1 MARARAPRKGR
12 AKAASVA
19 EATAEAPSVEEAALP
34 APRAPA
40 EASVGIL
47 MVDDQPGRLMAL
59 ESVLEDLGDDVETVR
74 ALSGKDALRCLL
86 RRDFAVILLDVHM
99 PGMDGHENASL
110 IRQRQRTEQTP
121 IIFITA
127 YGPNETQVTRGYSL
141 GAVDYIFAPV
151 RAEVLRAKVSVF
163 LDLYRKSAQVK
174 RQAEW
179 LRAEAERRAA
189 LLETRL
195 RGLLDRL
202 HVGVF
207 RATPDGRVLEANRA
221 FLALVGARDAARVPP
236 ETVRLLLGPQPGET
250 GARDLLVPAV
260 RGDGRWVSVSSVPV
274 PGVGAEG
281 LIEGILEDV
290 TDRKRAEEGLR
301 TAHAA
306 LEDQARLLERS
317 NSDLQRFAH
326 VVSHDLQEPLRVV
339 ATFTD
344 LLDRRLGAGL
354 DAESRR
360 SLDFVREGTGQMQQM
375 VRGLLDFC
383 LVEKTGRRIANADC
397 AKLVDRAMDNLAS
410 ALEESGAKVTRD
422 RLPVVQADDVLLSS
436 VFQNLIGNAVK
447 FRREGVVPKVHV
459 ASERADG
466 EWVLSVRDNGIGI
479 DAAAASE
486 LFGFFRRLPGSEKY
500 PGSGMGLAICKRIVE
515 RHGGRIWAEPA
526 AGGGSV
532 FRFSIPSAPGGRRE
546 TAP

>member
-12 AKAASVA
+12 SKSASTEAAEV
-19 EATAEAPSVEEAALP
+19 PIPDEAALP
-34 APRAPA
+34 AAKAPA
-40 EASVGIL
+40 EASVGVL

-99 PGMDGHENASL
+99 PGMDGFETATL
-110 IRQRQRTEQTP
+110 IRQRQKTEQTP

-151 RAEVLRAKVSVF
+151 RAEVLRAKVGVF

-174 RQAEW
+174 RQADW
-179 LRAEAERRAA
+179 LRGEAERRAA

-202 HVGVF
+202 RVGVF

-221 FLALVGARDAARVPP
+221 FLSLVGAPDAARVPP
-236 ETVRLLLGPQPGET
+236 ETVRLLLGPQPGES
-250 GARDLLVPAV
+250 GARDLPLPAARAEV
-260 RGDGRWVSVSSVPV
+260 RWVSVSSVPV
-274 PGVGAEG
+274 PGFGSEG
-281 LIEGILEDV
+281 LVEGILEDV

-301 TAHAA
+301 TAHTA
-306 LEDQARLLERS
+306 LEDQARRLERS

-344 LLDRRLGAGL
+344 LLDRRLRAGL
-354 DAESRR
+354 DAEARR

-375 VRGLLDFC
+375 VRALLDFC
-383 LVEKTGRRIANADC
+383 LVEKTGRRIASADC

-410 ALEESGAKVTRD
+410 ALQESGAKVTRD
-422 RLPVVQADDVLLSS
+422 RLPVVQADDVLLTS
-436 VFQNLIGNAVK
+436 VFQNLLANAVK
-447 FRREGVVPKVHV
+447 FRRDGVVPKVHV
-459 ASERADG
+459 TSERVEAH
-466 EWVLSVRDNGIGI
+466 WVLSVKDNGIGI
-479 DAAAASE
+479 DSAAASE
-486 LFGFFRRLPGSEKY
+486 LFGFFRRLPGSERY
-500 PGSGMGLAICKRIVE
+500 PGSGMGLAICKRIIE

-532 FRFSIPSAPGGRRE
+532 FRFSIPSTPDGRRE